1 MLTSSPHRKVESKV
15 GPAKFAYSL
24 WVRLEEKMLLQN
36 ESKFFFGYTAYCY
49 KKDARSVRV
58 GNKLNRQTTFSGF
71 QVDKTPDTGITTNIQ
86 KSYFFQF

>member
-1 MLTSSPHRKVESKV
+1 MKV
-15 GPAKFAYSL
+15 
-24 WVRLEEKMLLQN
+24 
-36 ESKFFFGYTAYCY
+36 KFFSVIPFIVK

-71 QVDKTPDTGITTNIQ
+71 QVDKTPDTDTITTNIPV

>member
-1 MLTSSPHRKVESKV
+1 MKV
-15 GPAKFAYSL
+15 
-24 WVRLEEKMLLQN
+24 
-36 ESKFFFGYTAYCY
+36 KFFSVIPFIVK

-71 QVDKTPDTGITTNIQ
+71 QVDKTPDTGTISTNIPV

>member
-1 MLTSSPHRKVESKV
+1 MKV
-15 GPAKFAYSL
+15 
-24 WVRLEEKMLLQN
+24 
-36 ESKFFFGYTAYCY
+36 KFFSVIPFIVK

-71 QVDKTPDTGITTNIQ
+71 QVDKTPDTITTNIPV